1 MNARLCTAI
10 AAAALALAA
19 CGGGGSSRNDDD
31 SVPESALESPEAFS
45 SWVGSRRA
53 NEEKEPLVMV
63 DVMPPTSETAEPTD
77 ID

>member
-1 MNARLCTAI
+1 MNARLCMAI

-19 CGGGGSSRNDDD
+19 CGGGGSDRNDDD
-31 SVPESALESPEAFS
+31 TVPDSALESPEAFS
-45 SWVGSRRA
+45 SWVGGRRA
-53 NEEKEPLVMV
+53 TDDKEPLVML

>member
-1 MNARLCTAI
+1 MNARLCMAI

-19 CGGGGSSRNDDD
+19 CGGGGSDRNDDD
-31 SVPESALESPEAFS
+31 TVPDSALESPEAFS

-53 NEEKEPLVMV
+53 NEDKEPLVLGA
-63 DVMPPTSETAEPTD
+63 MPPTSETAEPTD